1 MTELGSL
8 LADTVAK
15 LFGALATKELIESA
29 EQGAWPE
36 KLWRALE
43 EGGGDP
49 GLQAEALQP
58 RKSVAQPNWRKRT
71 RPRGLTRP

>member
-1 MTELGSL
+1 MSELGSL

-43 EGGGDP
+43 EGGLTLP
-49 GLQAEALQP
+49 LVSEAERGRHLG
-58 RKSVAQPNWRKRT
+58 
-71 RPRGLTRP
+71 RPDAIPSACRGRGR